1 MMTDEKTTEQLQAE
15 IAAAQLELERRQL
28 APLAAVIAA
37 FNETKVKAARTVAEA
52 NLNLLTGERRQQVQ
66 NLVTVLT
73 LSTQFLTEQHAAIDA
88 RVNPP
93 AAPEGGPGT
102 PPAP

>member
-1 MMTDEKTTEQLQAE
+1 MTETPEKTNEQLQAE
-15 IAAAQLELERRQL
+15 IAAAQLELERREL
-28 APLAAVIAA
+28 APLAAILAA
-37 FNETKVKAARTVAEA
+37 FGETKVNTARTVAET
-52 NLNLLTGERRQQVQ
+52 NIPLLTGERRQQTQ

-73 LSTQFLTEQHAAIDA
+73 LSTQFLAEQRAAIDA

-93 AAPEGGPGT
+93 AAPEA

>member
-1 MMTDEKTTEQLQAE
+1 MPETTEKTIEQLQAE
-15 IAAAQLELERRQL
+15 IAAAQMELERREL

-37 FNETKVKAARTVAEA
+37 FNDNKVKAARTAAET
-52 NLNLLTGERRQQVQ
+52 NLLSLTGERRQQVQ
-66 NLVTVLT
+66 NLITVLS
-73 LSTQFLTEQHAAIDA
+73 LSTQFLAEQHAAIDA

-93 AAPEGGPGT
+93 AAPEV